1 VLEDLKMNNIKTG
14 KVADIKNWFL
24 RPNQQSF
31 ATGHSNFY

>member
-24 RPNQQSF
+24 RPN
-31 ATGHSNFY
+31 H